1 VFKQPLTKSELE
13 SIVRR
18 VHLSPREILSTRSRP
33 YKQLG
38 LADREL
44 TDDEILNL
52 MTEYPALIR
61 RPLTV
66 KGAKAVVGADRNQL
80 LELVSDI

>member
-1 VFKQPLTKSELE
+1 L
-13 SIVRR
+13 IVRR
-18 VHLSPREILSTRSRP
+18 VNFSPREILSTRSRP

-44 TDDEILNL
+44 THDEILEL
-52 MTEYPALIR
+52 MAEHPALIR

-66 KGAKAVVGADRNQL
+66 KGTKAVVGLDRNQL
-80 LELVSDI
+80 LELVSDV